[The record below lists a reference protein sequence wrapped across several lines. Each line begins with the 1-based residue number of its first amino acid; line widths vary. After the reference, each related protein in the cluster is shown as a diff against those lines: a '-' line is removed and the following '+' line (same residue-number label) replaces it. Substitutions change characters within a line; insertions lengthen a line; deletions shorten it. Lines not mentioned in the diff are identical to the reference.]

1 MGQTQNTMTIQEAIE
16 ILDTH
21 KRWKEYSRPPVH
33 AEVCEAIDVVTAY
46 IQNENTLELCSGV
59 LNHLSSKLSGDI
71 SPEPSLNR
79 LAVLASDIIK
89 QIKQ

>member
-1 MGQTQNTMTIQEAIE
+1 MTIQEAIE

-46 IQNENTLELCSGV
+46 IQAHERENENE
-59 LNHLSSKLSGDI
+59 
-71 SPEPSLNR
+71 R
-79 LAVLASDIIK
+79 
-89 QIKQ
+89 QITVKPV